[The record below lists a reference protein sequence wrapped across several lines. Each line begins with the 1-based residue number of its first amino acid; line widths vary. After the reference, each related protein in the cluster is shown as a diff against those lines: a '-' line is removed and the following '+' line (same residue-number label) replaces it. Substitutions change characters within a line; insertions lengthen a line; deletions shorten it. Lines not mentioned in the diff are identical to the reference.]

1 MKSYLHILLLSSLFA
16 SCTSAYKSG
25 QTPDDVYFSPASPKD
40 EYVRVDDEEDRYR
53 RDDEAYRDDR
63 YLRMKVRNRRWS
75 TLDDDYY
82 SYSYGTYGSY
92 GYYPYVYNTPFNS
105 ISYWNYYYNPYC
117 PGNTVIISNPKST
130 VYSRPR
136 TFNMGVFTS
145 PGTNTGSKAQT
156 RYGYTGSSGSNNNS
170 KSSGRNAGSYLRDIF
185 GSSSGDS
192 RSKDTYSTNTRS
204 SSGSSSS
211 GSSGS
216 SSSSSGGRGN
226 ASLRKN

>member
-25 QTPDDVYFSPASPKD
+25 QTPDDVYFSPARPDD
-40 EYVRVDDEEDRYR
+40 EYVRVDEEEERYR
-53 RDDEAYRDDR
+53 RDEEAYRDDR
-63 YLRMKVRNRRWS
+63 YLRMKVRNKRYA
-75 TLDDDYY
+75 TLEDDYY
-82 SYSYGTYGSY
+82 AYGNYGNYY
-92 GYYPYVYNTPFNS
+92 GYYPYLYNTPFHS
-105 ISYWNYYYNPYC
+105 VSYWNYYYNPYC
-117 PGNTVIISNPKST
+117 SGNVIISNPKST

-145 PGTNTGSKAQT
+145 PSGAGTNIKSTRPQT
-156 RYGYTGSSGSNNNS
+156 RYGYTGSSNGNSNY

-185 GSSSGDS
+185 SSSG
-192 RSKDTYSTNTRS
+192 NTRS
-204 SSGSSSS
+204 NESGNTSTRSSSSS

-216 SSSSSGGRGN
+216 TSPSSSSGGRGN